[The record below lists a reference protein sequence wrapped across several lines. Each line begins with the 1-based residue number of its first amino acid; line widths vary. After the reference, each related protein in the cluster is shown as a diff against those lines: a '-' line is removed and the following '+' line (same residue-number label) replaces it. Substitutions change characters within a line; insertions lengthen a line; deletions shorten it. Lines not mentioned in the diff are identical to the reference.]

1 MEEPASVRGGAC
13 LLLPPVPIFFRIFV
27 LMKGVV
33 VTAKSPSEFKFLMD
47 LFKKLGLS
55 SAPVSEEE
63 LEDLALSK
71 MMKSVDRKKKVS
83 REAVMQKLKA

>member
-1 MEEPASVRGGAC
+1 MR
-13 LLLPPVPIFFRIFV
+13 
-27 LMKGVV
+27 GVV
-33 VTAKSPSEFKFLMD
+33 VTTKSQSEYKFLLD

-71 MMKSVDRKKKVS
+71 MMKAVDKKKKVS
-83 REAVMQKLKA
+83 RETIMQKLKS

>member
-1 MEEPASVRGGAC
+1 
-13 LLLPPVPIFFRIFV
+13 
-27 LMKGVV
+27 MKGVV
-33 VTAKSPSEFKFLMD
+33 VTAKSQSEYKFLMD
-47 LFKKLGLS
+47 LLAKLGMS

-83 REAVMQKLKA
+83 RDAVMKKLKS

>member
-1 MEEPASVRGGAC
+1 
-13 LLLPPVPIFFRIFV
+13 
-27 LMKGVV
+27 MKGVV
-33 VTAKSPSEFKFLMD
+33 VTAKSQSEFKFLMD

-71 MMKSVDRKKKVS
+71 MMKSADRSKKVS
-83 REAVMQKLKA
+83 RESIMKKLKS

>member
-1 MEEPASVRGGAC
+1 
-13 LLLPPVPIFFRIFV
+13 
-27 LMKGVV
+27 MKGVV
-33 VTAKSPSEFKFLMD
+33 VTVKSPSEFKFLMD

-71 MMKSVDRKKKVS
+71 MMKSVDKKKKVS